1 MQQYLAHIELVISTL
16 SLSILC
22 NQLNAMLHHAIAESV
37 PGASVIDSVR
47 LRATLMRWHSVG
59 VSISM
64 CCRLC
69 YYTGHCIA

>member
-1 MQQYLAHIELVISTL
+1 MFSVLTHNVSVTVPGLLCDICGVISTL

-47 LRATLMRWHSVG
+47 LRATLM
-59 VSISM
+59 
-64 CCRLC
+64 
-69 YYTGHCIA
+69 A

>member
-1 MQQYLAHIELVISTL
+1 MLQYLANIELVIPTL

-47 LRATLMRWHSVG
+47 LRATLMAYCWGEHQHV
-59 VSISM
+59 
-64 CCRLC
+64 L
-69 YYTGHCIA
+69 